1 MAPDDHLDSL
11 TSLVNLQI
19 FHLDHFS
26 TFLKTKIFSLQVQL
40 CSLVEQQQTD
50 IKTLNCNT
58 EIVQICL
65 YDKHNMLQSSQIDLA
80 KVNVVD

>member
-1 MAPDDHLDSL
+1 MTPDDHLDSL

-26 TFLKTKIFSLQVQL
+26 TFLKPRIFSLQVQL
-40 CSLVEQQQTD
+40 CSLVAQQQND
-50 IKTLNCNT
+50 LKILNCKT
-58 EIVQICL
+58 EIVQISL
-65 YDKHNMLQSSQIDLA
+65 YDKHNMLQSSQIDFA